1 MDRSEVVKEA
11 AEKLHAELLAL
22 GVDVILDDR
31 GERPGAMFAD
41 WELIGVPH
49 RVVLSDRG
57 LKEGQVEYQ
66 HRRDTELTAVRQVWH
81 HARRA
86 EDQGHRDE
94 TTARACASRH
104 RYGRCFWLFSKKVT
118 TKNSAYGE
126 VMNTMSNIHST
137 TAKLLI
143 NGKFTESNTTEWQD
157 ILNPAT
163 QEVLGRV
170 PMATLDEVDA
180 AIAAA
185 HEAFKT
191 WRLTPIQ
198 ARMRIM
204 LKLQDLIR
212 DNMKDIARVL
222 TAEQGKTLADAEGD
236 IQRGLEVVEH
246 ACSIGTLQMGEYI
259 EGVAR
264 GVDTYTVQQPLG
276 VCAGITPFNFPAMIP
291 LWMFPMAI
299 VCGNTFVLKP
309 SEQDPLSTMM
319 LVELAVQAGVPAGVL
334 NVVHGG
340 KEVVDRLCT
349 HQDIKAISF
358 VGSTAVGTHVYNLA
372 GQHAKRVQS
381 MMGAKNHVV
390 VMPDANKE
398 QTLNA
403 LVGAAFGAAGQ
414 RCMAL
419 SVAVMV
425 GETKN
430 WIDELVEKAKTLK
443 VNAGHEPQTDIGPVI
458 SPRAK
463 ARVIDLINS
472 GVEQGAQL
480 LLDGRDVKV
489 AGYEH
494 GNFVGATIFNQV
506 TTDMRIYTEEIFGP
520 VLAIIHVDTLEQA
533 MELVNANPFGNG
545 VGLFTQSG
553 AIARTFQNNID
564 IGQVGINI
572 PIPVP
577 VPFFSFTGSRGSKL
591 GDLGP
596 YGKQAVQFYTQTKT
610 ITSRWFEDTQEKGE
624 VNTTISLR

>member
-1 MDRSEVVKEA
+1 MNA
-11 AEKLHAELLAL
+11 
-22 GVDVILDDR
+22 I
-31 GERPGAMFAD
+31 
-41 WELIGVPH
+41 
-49 RVVLSDRG
+49 
-57 LKEGQVEYQ
+57 
-66 HRRDTELTAVRQVWH
+66 H
-81 HARRA
+81 HP
-86 EDQGHRDE
+86 QQSTG
-94 TTARACASRH
+94 
-104 RYGRCFWLFSKKVT
+104 F
-118 TKNSAYGE
+118 
-126 VMNTMSNIHST
+126 T

-143 NGKFTESNTTEWQD
+143 NGEFVESTTSHWQD
-157 ILNPAT
+157 IVNPAT

-170 PMATLDEVDA
+170 PFATAEEVNA

-185 HEAFKT
+185 QNALAS
-191 WRLTPIQ
+191 WRQTPIQ

-212 DNMKDIARVL
+212 TNLKSIAQVL

-319 LVELAVQAGVPAGVL
+319 LVELAIEAGIPAGVL

-340 KEVVDRLCT
+340 KEVVDLLCT
-349 HQDIKAISF
+349 HHDIKAISF
-358 VGSTAVGTHVYNLA
+358 VGSTAVGTHVYQLA
-372 GQHAKRVQS
+372 SQHGKRVQS

-419 SVAVMV
+419 SVAIMV
-425 GETKN
+425 GEAQH
-430 WIDELVEKAKTLK
+430 WVDELVNKAKTLK
-443 VNAGHEPQTDIGPVI
+443 VNAGHEPNTDVGPVI
-458 SPRAK
+458 STRAK

-472 GVEQGAQL
+472 GVEQGAKL
-480 LLDGRDVKV
+480 LLDGRDVQV
-489 AGYEH
+489 SGYEQ
-494 GNFVGATIFNQV
+494 GNFVGPTIFNQV
-506 TTDMRIYTEEIFGP
+506 TTDMRIYQEEVFGP
-520 VLAIIHVDTLEQA
+520 VLAIMHVDTLEQA
-533 MELVNANPFGNG
+533 IALINANPFGNG
-545 VGLFTQSG
+545 VGLFTQNG
-553 AIARTFQNNID
+553 HTARIFQHQID

-610 ITSRWFEDTQEKGE
+610 ITSRWFEDDQETSG